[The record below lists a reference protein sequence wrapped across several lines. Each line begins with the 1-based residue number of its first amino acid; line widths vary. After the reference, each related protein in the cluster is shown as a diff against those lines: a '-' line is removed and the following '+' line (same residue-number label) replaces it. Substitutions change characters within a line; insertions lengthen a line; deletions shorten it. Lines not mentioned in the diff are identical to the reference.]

1 MKADLS
7 EAAEL
12 FDLEQFAAHFR
23 ARPTALKVASALI
36 CLQALWIAYATIA
49 NVIRIQQGGATA
61 GGGLPVLASLLFLPA
76 AASLFALGMYVVIG
90 RRFAWIYSLGVEGVI
105 ALISAIAT
113 GLGSGAQIARMV
125 AQIRGAWP
133 AVTII
138 LLLLEPSR
146 AVFTRPPPS

>member
-1 MKADLS
+1 VKADLS

-23 ARPTALKVASALI
+23 ARPTALKAASALI

-61 GGGLPVLASLLFLPA
+61 GGGLAVLASLLFLPA

-113 GLGSGAQIARMV
+113 GLGSGAQLSFVV
-125 AQIRGAWP
+125 A